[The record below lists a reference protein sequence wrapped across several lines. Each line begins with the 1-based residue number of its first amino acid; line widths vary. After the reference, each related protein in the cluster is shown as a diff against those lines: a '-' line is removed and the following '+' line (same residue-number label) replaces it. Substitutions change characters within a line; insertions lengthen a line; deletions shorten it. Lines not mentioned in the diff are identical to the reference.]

1 MATNGASVNETAFCF
16 DLDGT
21 LTTTEILP
29 CIAAEL
35 GISEEI
41 DTLTRLTM
49 NGLIPFNDSMRLR
62 TLILGQVPLPRVHEI
77 MASIPLAHSLID
89 FIRGNANRCFVITGN
104 LDVWIEPIIQQLGC
118 KAYSS
123 HAVFVDNKLQLQS
136 ILEKDNAVRELRSTG
151 RFNRIVAVGDG
162 ANDVAMLQSA
172 DLGIAYGGVHPPA
185 ALTIQ
190 AANLVIHDVEA
201 LCKLLKAL

>member
-1 MATNGASVNETAFCF
+1 MNETAFCF

-35 GISEEI
+35 GIAEEI

-49 NGLIPFNDSMRLR
+49 AGLIPFDDSTRLR
-62 TLILGQVPLPRVHEI
+62 TLILGQVPLARVHEI
-77 MASIPLAHSLID
+77 MASIPLANELLE
-89 FIRGNANRCFVITGN
+89 FIRSNTDCCFVVTGN
-104 LDVWIEPIIQQLGC
+104 LDIWIKPLIDQLGC
-118 KAYSS
+118 EVYSS
-123 HAVFVDNKLQLQS
+123 HAVLNNSMVRLQS
-136 ILEKDNAVRELRSTG
+136 ILSKDEAIKELRNTG

-172 DLGIAYGGVHPPA
+172 DIGIAYGGVHAPA
-185 ALTIQ
+185 TVTIQ
-190 AANLVIHDVEA
+190 AANLVIHDVGA